1 MGSKADMIGKT
12 IINQYVIRKHLGGGS
27 FGDVYEAEN
36 IQNQKIVA
44 LKFETNAADPQL
56 PNEYKMYQT
65 LAGMDGIPRVYGLF
79 DYGKSR
85 VMAMDE
91 MGPSLEQL
99 FKRCGRKF
107 SLKTV
112 LMIAD
117 QIFRIIEWTHACGVL
132 HRDIKPQNFLTGR
145 GEYANKVFLID
156 FGISS
161 TYLDTRTHEHLTY
174 SQNNGLVGTAY
185 YVSINTHLGG
195 QQSRRDDV
203 ESILYLLIRFLLGT
217 LPWQQG
223 KRKDDRNEEIAQIKI
238 QTKLEVLCAGLPEDF
253 KTMLEVVRR
262 LRFDERP
269 KYSWFR
275 SSFTSMMLKGGLVYD
290 SVFDWDENAPIH
302 MPLPS
307 VYLSHSAAEFQRLN
321 ERQVKARK
329 EKVALPESRPVF
341 FSG

>member
-1 MGSKADMIGKT
+1 
-12 IINQYVIRKHLGGGS
+12 
-27 FGDVYEAEN
+27 
-36 IQNQKIVA
+36 
-44 LKFETNAADPQL
+44 
-56 PNEYKMYQT
+56 
-65 LAGMDGIPRVYGLF
+65 
-79 DYGKSR
+79 
-85 VMAMDE
+85 MAMDQ

-145 GEYANKVFLID
+145 GEFSNKVYLID

-161 TYLDTRTHEHLTY
+161 TYLDPRTHEHLTY
-174 SQNNGLVGTAY
+174 SQDNGLVGTAY

-203 ESILYLLIRFLLGT
+203 ESILYLLIRFLQGS

-238 QTKLEVLCAGLPEDF
+238 QTKLEVLCAGIPDDF
-253 KTMLEVVRR
+253 RTMLDVVRR

-275 SSFTSMMLKGGLVYD
+275 AIFAAMMLHNGFAYD
-290 SVFDWDENAPIH
+290 SVFDWDENAAIH
-302 MPLPS
+302 VPLPS
-307 VYLSHSAAEFQRLN
+307 IFLSHTAAEFQRNN
-321 ERQVKARK
+321 ERQMKMRK
-329 EKVALPESRPVF
+329 EKVQLPEERAAF
-341 FSG
+341 FSS